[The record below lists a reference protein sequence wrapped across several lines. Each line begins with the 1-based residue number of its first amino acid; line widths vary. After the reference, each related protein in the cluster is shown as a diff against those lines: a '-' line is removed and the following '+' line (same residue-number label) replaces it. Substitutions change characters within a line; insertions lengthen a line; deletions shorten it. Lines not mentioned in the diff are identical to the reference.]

1 MNIQEIQIFCIDKLK
16 ENNIEDYGLKTK
28 LLICKTINKPK
39 EYLIIHDKEE
49 LTEEQ
54 ILEIK
59 NNVNKIIEGVPIQ
72 YITNN
77 QEFMGVN
84 FFVNENVLIPQP
96 DTEILVEEVI
106 NLAKNMEKPQI
117 LDLCTGSGAIA
128 ISLKKHINF
137 IDDSKVAQRRG
148 CTFFRKHAERKCP
161 TPTRLSGFLE
171 VTASDV
177 SQEAL
182 EVAKINAKNNKV
194 EIEFIESDLFNNIN
208 KKFNIIVSNPPY
220 IKTDVIKSLSLE
232 VQNEPHLALDG
243 GQDGLEFYRKII
255 NNAYRYLENEGYL
268 ALEIGY
274 DQKEEVIQLI
284 ESSNQYKDIYSKK
297 DFAGNDRIIVC
308 KRR

>member
-1 MNIQEIQIFCIDKLK
+1 MCVLFIFTLSLFPFYAKILKVVTLNIQEIQRFCIDKLK
-16 ENNIEDYGLKTK
+16 EIDIEDYNLKAK

-39 EYLIIHDKEE
+39 EYLIIHNKEA
-49 LTEEQ
+49 LVEEKV
-54 ILEIK
+54 LEIK
-59 NNVNKIIEGVPIQ
+59 NNLNKIIEGVPIQ
-72 YITNN
+72 YITKT
-77 QEFMGVN
+77 QEFMGLD

-106 NLAKNMEKPQI
+106 NITKNIEKPRI

-128 ISLKKHINF
+128 VALK
-137 IDDSKVAQRRG
+137 
-148 CTFFRKHAERKCP
+148 KCP
-161 TPTRLSGFLE
+161 TQTRLSGFFE

-177 SQEAL
+177 SKEAL
-182 EVAKINAKNNKV
+182 EVAKINAKNNDV
-194 EIEFIESDLFNNIN
+194 EIEFIESDLFGNIN

-255 NNAYRYLENEGYL
+255 NNAYKYLENDGYL

-297 DFAGNDRIIVC
+297 DFAENDRIIVC